1 VSARAWAG
9 FAAMSLIWGVP
20 YLFIKVAVDDGVPP
34 VFVAW
39 ARIALAA
46 AVLVPLAIRSGALRT
61 VRGNWRWVLAY
72 AVLEIAIPFP
82 LIAVAEQHV
91 DSGLTA
97 IVIAAVPLFVALL
110 ALRFDHEERATGVRL
125 VGLVIGLAGVVAL
138 VGIDVAGSS
147 AELLSAGALLVAALG
162 YAAGPMILKQR
173 LGDVATVAT
182 MSASLVIA
190 GIVLAPLA
198 VVDAPTEMPSAQAW
212 AAIAVL
218 GLVCTAAAFMIF
230 GPLIAEI
237 GPGRALVIT
246 YINPVVAVAL
256 GVVVLDERP
265 GPGAIA
271 GLALILA
278 GSWLATTGRAGWVRR
293 VLRAPAGA

>member
-1 VSARAWAG
+1 
-9 FAAMSLIWGVP
+9 MSVIWGVP

-46 AVLVPLAIRSGALRT
+46 AVLVPVAVHAGAFRTLR
-61 VRGNWRWVLAY
+61 GKSRWVLAY
-72 AVLEIAIPFP
+72 AILEIAIPFP
-82 LIAVAEQHV
+82 LIAAAEQHV

-110 ALRFDHEERATGVRL
+110 ALRFDHEERATGARL
-125 VGLVIGLAGVVAL
+125 AGLFVGLAGVVAL

-147 AELLSAGALLVAALG
+147 AALLSAGALLVSAFC
-162 YAAGPMILKQR
+162 YAAGPMILKQQ

-182 MSASLVIA
+182 MSTSLVIA
-190 GIVLAPLA
+190 GIVLTPLA
-198 VVDAPTEMPSAQAW
+198 AIDAPAEMPSAEAW

-218 GLVCTAAAFMIF
+218 GLVCTATAFMIF
-230 GPLIAEI
+230 GPLIREI

-256 GVVVLDERP
+256 GIVVLGERP
-265 GPGAIA
+265 GPGSIV
-271 GLALILA
+271 GLVLILA
-278 GSWLATTGRAGWVRR
+278 GSWLATTGAVPQRLRARAG
-293 VLRAPAGA
+293 A